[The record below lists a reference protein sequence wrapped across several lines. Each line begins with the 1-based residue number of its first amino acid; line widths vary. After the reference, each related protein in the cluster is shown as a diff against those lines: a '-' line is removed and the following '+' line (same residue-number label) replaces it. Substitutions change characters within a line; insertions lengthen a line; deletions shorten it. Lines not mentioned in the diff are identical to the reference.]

1 MTDTPHSPANG
12 TSDRDAPLKVG
23 NVFKRADAVHIAPT
37 WRSGEDAV
45 QELPAIDAMIRSLTD
60 LPTYERCLEDD
71 FLCSRIA
78 HGKFKGHETCI
89 ILPDSRLQECRRA
102 VGTLSELEQQTYKLQ
117 QPPCLS
123 FHAQS
128 FLAHLGW
135 SYSDSYQK
143 PEILLSRD
151 DASEMS
157 QRFQQSIES
166 LKRELTSP
174 SFKQKIRNT
183 DTLSER
189 HAKNLRHWFNQAF
202 RQAPDL
208 LWVHLQLGYRDEPYV
223 NIKQTLEDRR
233 AFLYKRHHNPL
244 FRHTLGYVSKLHYR
258 LHKGLSHDMILLYD
272 AQKVREIAS
281 LCHALTRRWKEVT
294 DHRGMAWLE
303 DPSIYNDIPSIN
315 GIWSNRTPEDKRR
328 LKALIHYLSRYDTYL
343 RYELPSNTRTLVKSQ
358 IPGKKCAK
366 ARNTKR

>member
-1 MTDTPHSPANG
+1 MTDTPHSPSG
-12 TSDRDAPLKVG
+12 GMTDQDAPLKVG
-23 NVFKRADAVHIAPT
+23 NVFNRADAVHTPPT
-37 WRSGEDAV
+37 WHDNKSEVED
-45 QELPAIDAMIRSLTD
+45 LPAIEAMIRSLTD

-102 VGTLSELEQQTYKLQ
+102 VGTLSNLEQQTRSLH
-117 QPPCLS
+117 QPPSLS
-123 FHAQS
+123 LHAQS
-128 FLAHLGW
+128 FLTHLVW
-135 SYSDSYQK
+135 CYSGDYHWPK
-143 PEILLSRD
+143 LRLSKA
-151 DASEMS
+151 DATVMS
-157 QRFQQSIES
+157 QRFQRSIAA
-166 LKRELTSP
+166 LRREVTSP

-183 DTLSER
+183 NTLSER
-189 HAKNLRHWFNQAF
+189 HSKNLRHWFNQAF

-244 FRHTLGYVSKLHYR
+244 FRHSLGYVSKLHYR
-258 LHKGLSHDMILLYD
+258 LHKGLMHDMILLYD
-272 AQKVREIAS
+272 AQKVREDAS
-281 LCHALTRRWKEVT
+281 LCHALAGRWEEVT
-294 DHRGMAWLE
+294 DHRGMAWME
-303 DPSIYNDIPSIN
+303 GPSIN
-315 GIWSNRTPEDKRR
+315 NDTLRINGVWSNRTPEDKRR

-358 IPGKKCAK
+358 IPGKKRAK
-366 ARNTKR
+366 GKKDA